1 VFPKG
6 DGCLKSPEMEART
19 AMAIDKGDPVFLG
32 WLIAVKDEM
41 KPKLEAEELRILK
54 SVKPAS

>member
-1 VFPKG
+1 
-6 DGCLKSPEMEART
+6 MEART
-19 AMAIDKGDPVFLG
+19 AMAIDKGDPVFLA
-32 WLIAVKDEM
+32 WLTAVKDEL